1 MDADEE
7 ETKTMQAIDLPEQ
20 ALELSFH
27 PNRDVIASGLV
38 NGKVSLHTYSPEGH
52 QLALELSH
60 HRDSCRT
67 VLFSEDGSALFTASK
82 DKSIVQAGETGQV
95 TWRHERAHDWPVNS
109 LHNVSEGILASGDDQ
124 GVIKIWDTR
133 VKSEVTKFDVNEDFI
148 SDFATNE
155 ANDKLL
161 ATSGDATLA
170 VFDLRQKRLEG
181 RVTNQE
187 DELLSIQIVKHGSRV
202 VCGTQ
207 NGVLVSWPWG
217 TWGDRSSRFRGH
229 PHSVD
234 TLLTLD
240 EDTVL
245 TGSSDGIIRVVS
257 IQPDKFLGLLGD
269 HEDFPVES
277 IQFSR
282 DKTWIGSVSHDDK
295 IRFWH
300 AGYLFEDDDD
310 EDDEDVEEE
319 EHREEQDG
327 AANAAGGGAAAAA
340 AAAAAATGKHSNNP
354 DMDTDSEEDGN
365 YDKSGDGGAPGG
377 GDQDSS
383 DDDSDDGDMGAGG
396 GGKGGKKG
404 GGGGGSG
411 GGGRSKL
418 PTANENFFADL

>member
-7 ETKTMQAIDLPEQ
+7 ETKTMQAVEVPEQ

-27 PNRDVIASGLV
+27 PHRDVIASGLLD
-38 NGKVSLHTYSPEGH
+38 GKVCLHTYCPEGH
-52 QLALELSH
+52 ELALELSH
-60 HRDSCRT
+60 HRDSCRS
-67 VLFSEDGSALFTASK
+67 VLFSDDGNALFTASK
-82 DKSIVQAGETGQV
+82 DRSIAQAGETGQIA
-95 TWRHERAHDWPVNS
+95 WRQEKAHDWPVNT

-133 VKSEVTKFDVNEDFI
+133 AKSEVAKFGVNEDFI
-148 SDFATNE
+148 SAFATNE

-187 DELLSIQIVKHGSRV
+187 DELLSIQIVKNGSRV

-282 DKTWIGSVSHDDK
+282 DKMWIGSVSHDNK

-300 AGYLFEDDDD
+300 AGYLFEEDDDD
-310 EDDEDVEEE
+310 EEEDEEAAAGEN
-319 EHREEQDG
+319 G
-327 AANAAGGGAAAAA
+327 AASAAGGAAKPSAE
-340 AAAAAATGKHSNNP
+340 NP
-354 DMDTDSEEDGN
+354 NMDTDSQGSENCGGAA
-365 YDKSGDGGAPGG
+365 GDG
-377 GDQDSS
+377 DEDSS
-383 DDDSDDGDMGAGG
+383 DDDSDDSDMGDNGGGGG
-396 GGKGGKKG
+396 GGKGGRKG
-404 GGGGGSG
+404 GGGGG
-411 GGGRSKL
+411 GRGKL
-418 PTANENFFADL
+418 PTANESFFADL

>member
-7 ETKTMQAIDLPEQ
+7 ETKTMQAVKLPEQ
-20 ALELSFH
+20 ALELAFH
-27 PNRDVIASGLV
+27 PHRDVLASGLV
-38 NGKVSLHTYSPEGH
+38 NGSVCLHTYSPEGH

-60 HRDSCRT
+60 HQASCRS
-67 VLFSEDGSALFTASK
+67 VLFSEDGAALYTASK
-82 DKSIVQAGETGQV
+82 DRSIAQAGETGQV
-95 TWRHERAHDWPVNS
+95 TWRQEMAHDWPVNA

-124 GVIKIWDTR
+124 GVIKLWDTR
-133 VKSEVTKFDVNEDFI
+133 AKNEVAKFDVNEDFI
-148 SDFATNE
+148 SAFATNE
-155 ANDKLL
+155 ESDKLL

-187 DELLSIQIVKHGSRV
+187 DELLSIQIVKNGSRV

-282 DKTWIGSVSHDDK
+282 DKMWIGSVSHDNN

-300 AGYLFEDDDD
+300 AGYLFEEDDDD
-310 EDDEDVEEE
+310 EEEE
-319 EHREEQDG
+319 AEQSAGASSNHATGGAGQGGRG
-327 AANAAGGGAAAAA
+327 AAS
-340 AAAAAATGKHSNNP
+340 ATDNP
-354 DMDTDSEEDGN
+354 DMDTDSDGHG
-365 YDKSGDGGAPGG
+365 GDGGGKGG
-377 GDQDSS
+377 GGADDGD
-383 DDDSDDGDMGAGG
+383 DDDSDDEDGDDSDMGGDGG
-396 GGKGGKKG
+396 GGAKGGRKG
-404 GGGGGSG
+404 GGGGGDGGG
-411 GGGRSKL
+411 GGGRGKL
-418 PTANENFFADL
+418 PTANEAFFADL

>member
-1 MDADEE
+1 MDAEEE
-7 ETKTMQAIDLPEQ
+7 ETKTMQAVELPEQ

-27 PNRDVIASGLV
+27 PHRDVVASGLLT
-38 NGKVSLHTYSPEGH
+38 GKVCLHTYSPEGH

-60 HRDSCRT
+60 HRDSCRS
-67 VLFSEDGSALFTASK
+67 VLFSEDGTALFTASK
-82 DKSIVQAGETGQV
+82 DRSIAQTGETGQV
-95 TWRHERAHDWPVNS
+95 TWRQEKAHVWPVNT

-133 VKSEVTKFDVNEDFI
+133 AKNEVAKFEVNEDFI
-148 SDFATNE
+148 SAFATNE

-170 VFDLRQKRLEG
+170 VFDLRQKKLEG

-187 DELLSIQIVKHGSRV
+187 DELLSIQIVKHGTRV

-217 TWGDRSSRFRGH
+217 TWGGRSSRFRGH

-282 DKTWIGSVSHDDK
+282 DKMWIGSVSHDNK

-300 AGYLFEDDDD
+300 AGYLFEEDDDD
-310 EDDEDVEEE
+310 DK
-319 EHREEQDG
+319 EQE
-327 AANAAGGGAAAAA
+327 GGGEEGEE
-340 AAAAAATGKHSNNP
+340 ATAGDNADKKKSSLENP
-354 DMDTDSEEDGN
+354 DMDTDSEDSGKGEGAAGGADEDSS
-365 YDKSGDGGAPGG
+365 DEDSDDSDMGDGGR
-377 GDQDSS
+377 
-383 DDDSDDGDMGAGG
+383 
-396 GGKGGKKG
+396 KG
-404 GGGGGSG
+404 GGGGGG
-411 GGGRSKL
+411 GGVGGGRSKL
-418 PTANENFFADL
+418 PTANESFFADL

>member
-7 ETKTMQAIDLPEQ
+7 QSKTMGAVELSEQ
-20 ALELSFH
+20 ALEIAFH
-27 PNRDVIASGLV
+27 PHRDVIASGLV
-38 NGKVSLHTYSPEGH
+38 DGKVCLHTYSPEGH
-52 QLALELSH
+52 RLALELKH
-60 HRDSCRT
+60 HQASCRT
-67 VLFSEDGSALFTASK
+67 VLFSDDGAALYTASK
-82 DKSIVQAGETGQV
+82 DRSIAAADETGQIA
-95 TWRHERAHDWPVNS
+95 WQQQGAHDWPVNS

-124 GVIKIWDTR
+124 GVVKIWDTR
-133 VKSEVTKFDVNEDFI
+133 TKKEVTKFEVNSDFI
-148 SDFATNE
+148 SDMATNE
-155 ANDKLL
+155 AGDKLL

-187 DELLSIQIVKHGSRV
+187 DELLSIQILKHGNRV

-207 NGVLVSWPWG
+207 NGVLVTWPWG

-234 TLLTLD
+234 TLLKLD

-277 IQFSR
+277 IKFSR

-300 AGYLFEDDDD
+300 AEYLFEEDDDD
-310 EDDEDVEEE
+310 EEEE
-319 EHREEQDG
+319 KGET
-327 AANAAGGGAAAAA
+327 AGGASGVNAEGGGEGASSSHKA
-340 AAAAAATGKHSNNP
+340 NP
-354 DMDTDSEEDGN
+354 SMDTDSDED
-365 YDKSGDGGAPGG
+365 DD
-377 GDQDSS
+377 D
-383 DDDSDDGDMGAGG
+383 DDDSDKDAAGAGG
-396 GGKGGKKG
+396 DEDSDDSDDSDMGD
-404 GGGGGSG
+404 GGGGGSVG
-411 GGGRSKL
+411 GKGARGRKGVGRNTKASL
-418 PTANENFFADL
+418 PTANESFFADL